1 MAGKQNPIV
10 SALLYDFCPAAAHW
24 YVRGAEPEEVFD
36 VVWKAFED
44 YATGKKFREV
54 IEGMGLRQ

>member
-10 SALLYDFCPAAAHW
+10 SALLYDFCPGAAHW
-24 YVRGAEPEEVFD
+24 YVRGAEPDEVFD

-44 YATGKKFREV
+44 YATGKNFRAVMDE
-54 IEGMGLRQ
+54 